1 MNSNRP
7 LLSRPMTEQE
17 GQTEEDYA
25 TYPTISSRQ
34 AIAALGE
41 YLLAEMKKL
50 FQTAAVMGANQIDH
64 QYG

>member
-1 MNSNRP
+1 MAE
-7 LLSRPMTEQE
+7 LEDQIEE
-17 GQTEEDYA
+17 GCA
-25 TYPTISSRQ
+25 TYSTISSRQ

-50 FQTAAVMGANQIDH
+50 FQTAAVMGANQIGH